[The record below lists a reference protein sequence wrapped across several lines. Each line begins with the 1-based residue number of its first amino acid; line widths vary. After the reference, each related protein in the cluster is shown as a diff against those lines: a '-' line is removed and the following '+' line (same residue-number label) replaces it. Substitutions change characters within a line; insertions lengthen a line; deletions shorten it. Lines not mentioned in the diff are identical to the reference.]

1 MSRSQARPEGTET
14 EAGGI
19 LHRLR
24 VRRSPPVTIY
34 LDGRP
39 IDARIGDSLLGAV
52 MGAAGRLRDNE
63 FDGAPRG
70 GFCAMGACQD
80 CWIWVEGRQ
89 RVRAC
94 TTLVEDGMR
103 LSTAATPMGF

>member
-1 MSRSQARPEGTET
+1 MTDRSGT
-14 EAGGI
+14 GQ
-19 LHRLR
+19 LYRLR
-24 VRRSPPVTIY
+24 LRQSAPVMIY
-34 LDGRP
+34 LDGHA
-39 IDARIGDSLLGAV
+39 IEARIGDSLLGAI
-52 MGAAGRLRDNE
+52 MTTTFSLRTHE
-63 FDGAPRG
+63 FDGKPRG

-103 LSTAATPMGF
+103 LSTTATPMGTER